1 MHTTLITILFFF
13 ISLLGNAQ
21 NFNHFKIE
29 QSEIDT
35 SHIILTPLS
44 NKEPGPTEKVGE
56 FYLTGKDEECVSKFI
71 NLSKQFF
78 PNQNIPEKIKKYSFI
93 DVYFDKEKRITG
105 FKFYINRKLLEY
117 IAEEQWLEFI
127 EQAKKIDLDP
137 YIDIPHKD
145 SFDFNAI
152 GINFL
157 RY

>member
-1 MHTTLITILFFF
+1 MKNIIITILLTIFY
-13 ISLLGNAQ
+13 IIGNAQ

-71 NLSKQFF
+71 NLSKQFL

-93 DVYFDKEKRITG
+93 DIYFDKEKKITG

-117 IAEEQWLEFI
+117 ISENQWLEFI
-127 EQAKKIDLDP
+127 EQAKNIDLDP
-137 YIDIPHKD
+137 YIDIPNKD